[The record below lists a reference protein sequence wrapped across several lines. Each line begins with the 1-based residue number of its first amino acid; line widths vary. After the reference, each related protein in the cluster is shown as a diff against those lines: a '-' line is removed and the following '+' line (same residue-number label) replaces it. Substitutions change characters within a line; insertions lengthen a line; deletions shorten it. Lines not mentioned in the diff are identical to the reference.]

1 MAGAGAG
8 VLRRRREVGRR
19 ATSGLGAWTLPL
31 AECDNRSVSTP
42 SPLSGNPLRAIFEVS
57 AALVSSTVFR
67 DVLAQVV
74 AKIGEAMNVS
84 SCDMQTYMPERDV
97 CIYEA
102 FWSVRGITDADRDYI
117 GTVTNLRDRPDIR
130 AIIESPGLFEQ
141 HLDDPDLPEQDREEI
156 VKWGYKST
164 LDIPLRVGDEV
175 VGVLGIQESRFVRHF
190 TPAERDLFGWFC
202 ELAAVGIANAGALRR
217 QQERAG
223 HLQALTEISRTLAG
237 SGDPQTVFATIGSA
251 AAAAFDAPRAIVYEY
266 DQKADNVTPR
276 FIHQRE
282 YDAEYDTTGVPE
294 SVDFAIGDRSVLTA
308 TWPTVDQVSDP
319 ETDPA
324 TLENM
329 QLWGE
334 TTCLN
339 MPMVY
344 RGEPLGVF
352 MCLWTDRER
361 ILTHDELALAAGMGH
376 QAAVA
381 LKNVQLSE
389 RLSGTLGG
397 DPGERS

>member
-1 MAGAGAG
+1 
-8 VLRRRREVGRR
+8 
-19 ATSGLGAWTLPL
+19 
-31 AECDNRSVSTP
+31 VSTP
-42 SPLSGNPLRAIFEVS
+42 SPLSGNPVRAIFEVS

-67 DVLAQVV
+67 EVLANVG

-84 SCDMQTYMPERDV
+84 SCDIQTYVAERDV

-102 FWSVRGITDADRDYI
+102 FWSVHGLTDADRDYI
-117 GTVTNLRDRPDIR
+117 GTVTNVRDRPDIR
-130 AIIESPGLFEQ
+130 AILESPGLFEQ
-141 HLDDPDLPEQDREEI
+141 HLDDPDLPDQDREEI
-156 VKWGYKST
+156 VKWGYRST
-164 LDIPLRVGDEV
+164 LDIPLRVGNEV

-190 TPAERDLFGWFC
+190 TPAERDLFGWLC
-202 ELAAVGIANAGALRR
+202 ELAAVGIYNAGVLRR
-217 QQERAG
+217 QQERSL
-223 HLQALTEISRTLAG
+223 HLAG
-237 SGDPQTVFATIGSA
+237 LTAINRALAESADPQAVFATIGSSA
-251 AAAAFDAPRAIVYEY
+251 AVVFGAPRAIVYEY
-266 DQKADNVTPR
+266 DEGADIVTPR
-276 FIHQRE
+276 FIYQRKYDPE
-282 YDAEYDTTGVPE
+282 YDSTRVSE
-294 SVDFAIGDRSVLTA
+294 SVDAAIGDRSVLTA

-352 MCLWTDRER
+352 MLLWTEQER
-361 ILTHDELALAAGMGH
+361 ILTHDELALAAGIGQ

-381 LKNVQLSE
+381 LKNT
-389 RLSGTLGG
+389 RLTASSGGVSGRAAG
-397 DPGERS
+397 DQG